1 MLVLTSR
8 SASAP
13 HGPGL
18 AFVARRQPAA
28 GTLDARCRVPSSLDT
43 SRHHITTTTTHHPPT
58 ALQFH
63 SRRPVQCAYRRRPV
77 SCDPPIIYRR
87 RPLSQPPP
95 AHRRARRVVLLSQ
108 HSFQGR
114 QSAACTPTHAHIN
127 ARSSL
132 SHRLR
137 ARTQRPDRHRIIS
150 PPPVATRRSRQA
162 APFLHSTSYSQPDTQ
177 ASPQALS
184 IEQAAINHTAADTSV
199 HLVAPH

>member
-77 SCDPPIIYRR
+77 SCDPPVIYRR

-114 QSAACTPTHAHIN
+114 QSAARTPTHAHIN
-127 ARSSL
+127 AHAHAVSPLILIASSARAYTTTRPTPHHLSAARRNSTISPGSAISSL
-132 SHRLR
+132 DQLFS
-137 ARTQRPDRHRIIS
+137 TRH
-150 PPPVATRRSRQA
+150 AGLTTGT
-162 APFLHSTSYSQPDTQ
+162 LH
-177 ASPQALS
+177 
-184 IEQAAINHTAADTSV
+184 
-199 HLVAPH
+199 